1 MRQRPAEYIPQ
12 IPEQFLLRPQEAD
25 EITWPKCARRTST
38 CYPVETN
45 PPPHCQL
52 HATFMPQC
60 ICIASGEGAWPV
72 YLAGNTSNQFSAN
85 LMHKG
90 HAQIRRQSPPLSLMY
105 FIIEFNAKTRVP
117 YITLSHRVVF
127 CLGAEGSYHSWNFI

>member
-12 IPEQFLLRPQEAD
+12 IPEQLLLLLLLCPQEAD
-25 EITWPKCARRTST
+25 EITWPKCARRTTT

-45 PPPHCQL
+45 SYPFPPSHWQL

-60 ICIASGEGAWPV
+60 ICIASGGGAWQV

-90 HAQIRRQSPPLSLMY
+90 HAQIRRHSRRL
-105 FIIEFNAKTRVP
+105 
-117 YITLSHRVVF
+117 
-127 CLGAEGSYHSWNFI
+127 CL

>member
-12 IPEQFLLRPQEAD
+12 IPEQLLLLLLRPQEAD
-25 EITWPKCARRTST
+25 EITWPKCARRTTT

-45 PPPHCQL
+45 SYPLPPSTLAAACNVYAPVYL
-52 HATFMPQC
+52 H
-60 ICIASGEGAWPV
+60 SEWEGGAWQV

-90 HAQIRRQSPPLSLMY
+90 HAQIRRHSRRL
-105 FIIEFNAKTRVP
+105 
-117 YITLSHRVVF
+117 
-127 CLGAEGSYHSWNFI
+127 CL